1 MKKLWKYTKGYRA
14 QTFVAPFMKLAE
26 ALLELLIPL
35 MVADIIDNGVAKGDD
50 GRVFMMCGLMVLCG
64 TVGMLLSI
72 TSQYFSAQAA
82 VGFSCALRRDLFAH
96 VLYLPRSAS
105 DRAGGSTL
113 LTRLTADVDKLQ
125 NGINL
130 GLRLLLRSPFIV
142 FGAVV
147 MAYITD
153 PEISLVFVG
162 AVPALA
168 VVVFAVIL
176 VGIPM
181 FTKVQ
186 NKLDRITGLTRDNLR
201 GMRVIRAFRHENEQ
215 VEAFDGANE
224 SHTKES
230 IFAGVI
236 SSLLNP
242 MTYVIVNVAIIL
254 IIRQG
259 GLAVDSG
266 RLTQGEI
273 IALYN
278 YMTQILVEL
287 VKLANLVVTLT
298 KAGAC
303 ANRISATLSLPLES
317 SEETDVLE
325 VSDTG
330 IALEFDSVSF
340 RYPGASGDA
349 IHNVSFKLKKGYKL
363 GVLGGTG
370 SGKTTL
376 VDLIP
381 RFYDTTDG
389 ELRVFGK
396 NVADYPL
403 MSLRSKIAVV
413 EQSSK
418 LFAGTVAENMRWGK
432 PEASDDDI
440 REALAAAGA
449 LDFVLQKDDGIY
461 ARVEQRGANFSGGQR
476 QRLAIARALMRKPE
490 ILILDDSFSALDYAT
505 DLLVRSNISELDYN
519 PTTVVISQRP
529 SAVMDADLIVVL
541 DDGEAVGV
549 GTHAELYESCSVYR
563 EIYETQYGGE
573 NNG

>member
-1 MKKLWKYTKGYRA
+1 MKKLWKYTKGFRR
-14 QTFVAPFMKLAE
+14 QTFAAPFMKLGE

-35 MVADIIDNGVAKGDD
+35 IVADIIDNGVGTGDD
-50 GRVFMMCGLMVLCG
+50 GRVWLMCGLMVLCG

-105 DRAGGSTL
+105 DKLGGSSL

-125 NGINL
+125 NGLNL

-142 FGAVV
+142 FGAVF
-147 MAYITD
+147 MAFITD

-168 VVVFAVIL
+168 VVVFAIIL

-186 NKLDRITGLTRDNLR
+186 NKLDKITGHTRDNLR
-201 GMRVIRAFRHENEQ
+201 GMRVIRAFRQEDEQ
-215 VEAFDGANE
+215 IESFDSANAD
-224 SHTKES
+224 HTKES
-230 IFAGVI
+230 VFAGVI

-242 MTYVIVNVAIIL
+242 LTYVIVNIAIIL

-259 GLAVDSG
+259 GFAVDSG
-266 RLTQGEI
+266 RLSQGEI

-303 ANRISATLSLPLES
+303 AKRISKTLDLPLE
-317 SEETDVLE
+317 EEYNGEKSGL
-325 VSDTG
+325 DTSAP
-330 IALEFDSVSF
+330 ILEFDSVSF
-340 RYPGASGDA
+340 RYPEAAGDA
-349 IHNVSFKLKKGYKL
+349 LHNISITLKRGGKL

-381 RFYDTTDG
+381 RFYEISEG
-389 ELRVFGK
+389 ELRFAGK
-396 NVADYPL
+396 SVSEYPV
-403 MSLRSKIAVV
+403 MALRSNIGIVP
-413 EQSSK
+413 QSAQ
-418 LFAGTVAENMRWGK
+418 LFAGTVAENIRWGN
-432 PEASDDDI
+432 PDADDDAVI
-440 REALAAAGA
+440 EALTSAGA
-449 LDFVLQKDDGIY
+449 IDFVLAKEGGIN
-461 ARVEQRGANFSGGQR
+461 ARVEQGGANFSGGQR
-476 QRLAIARALMRKPE
+476 QRLSIARALIRKPE
-490 ILILDDSFSALDYAT
+490 LLILDDSFSALDYAT
-505 DLLVRSNISELDYN
+505 DLLVRTNISSIDY
-519 PTTVVISQRP
+519 PISTVVISQRP
-529 SAVMDADLIVVL
+529 SAVMDADVIVVL

-549 GTHAELYESCSVYR
+549 GTHDELMASCEVYR

-573 NNG
+573 DDG